1 MSKNRGKSVSKHKT
15 MVNYFH
21 LHPYKIEPRFRAIQ
35 KEFSLGHG
43 RIDIIGRDKDGTL
56 CLVEVKTR
64 DSELIRG
71 KRQVAKYQSQ
81 LANFLGLIG
90 FKTKIRAIVVTPTE
104 IVDVGTKK
112 STDGYSKIKMPSD
125 IPTSREIFGLKKTL
139 ENSNI
144 WQNIPERT
152 QN

>member
-1 MSKNRGKSVSKHKT
+1 MPKNKGKSVSKHKT

-21 LHPYKIEPRFRAIQ
+21 AHPYKIEPRFRSIQ

-64 DSELIRG
+64 DSELMLGR
-71 KRQVAKYQSQ
+71 RQVAKYQSQ

-104 IVDVGTKK
+104 VLDVGMKK
-112 STDGYSKIKMPSD
+112 SIDAYPKIKMPSD
-125 IPTSREIFGLKKTL
+125 IPTSREIFGLKRALDNNDT
-139 ENSNI
+139 
-144 WQNIPERT
+144 WQNVPTRT

>member
-1 MSKNRGKSVSKHKT
+1 MPKIKGKSVSKHKT
-15 MVNYFH
+15 IVNYFH
-21 LHPYKIEPRFRAIQ
+21 MHPYKIESRFRSIQ

-43 RIDIIGRDKDGTL
+43 RIDLIGRDKDGTL

-64 DSELIRG
+64 DSELMQG

-90 FKTKIRAIVVTPTE
+90 VETKIRAIVVTPTE
-104 IVDVGTKK
+104 VVDVGMKK
-112 STDGYSKIKMPSD
+112 STDAYPKIKMPSD

-139 ENSNI
+139 ENSNT
-144 WQNIPERT
+144 WQNMPERT
-152 QN
+152 QD